1 MIRRRE
7 RWRSLLCFP
16 EMNRDLQIEELQAL
30 TNQVIESD
38 PSFFLV
44 DIKIKPVN
52 NIRIYL
58 DGDHGVSI
66 EKCVSINRALY
77 KIISEKAMFPGD
89 DFSLEVSSAGLDEP
103 LKLYRQYIKNTGR
116 LVEVVKNDGARVEG
130 LLKWVEDS
138 RIFVEEQKGKNKKKE
153 LVEHII
159 PFDQIKTTKIQIV
172 F

>member
-7 RWRSLLCFP
+7 RCRSLLCFP
-16 EMNRDLQIEELQAL
+16 EMNKDQQIEELQAL

-38 PSFFLV
+38 PAFFLV

-58 DGDHGVSI
+58 DGDQGVPI
-66 EKCVSINRALY
+66 EKCVSINRSLY
-77 KIISEKAMFPGD
+77 KIISERAMFPGD

-103 LKLYRQYIKNTGR
+103 LKLHRQYVKNTGR
-116 LVEVVKNDGARVEG
+116 PVEVIKNDGSRIEG
-130 LLKWVEDS
+130 LLKLVEDS
-138 RIFVEEQKGKNKKKE
+138 RIFVVEERGKNKKKE